1 VLPKEDRRALGALHP
16 SFMGSEQLRKRQA
29 TELEIELI
37 DIDSMTSDVT
47 SIYTN
52 SGKNRIYYRVVD

>member
-1 VLPKEDRRALGALHP
+1 
-16 SFMGSEQLRKRQA
+16 MGSEQLRKRQA
-29 TELEIELI
+29 TELEIEIELI

>member
-1 VLPKEDRRALGALHP
+1 
-16 SFMGSEQLRKRQA
+16 MGSEQLRKRQA